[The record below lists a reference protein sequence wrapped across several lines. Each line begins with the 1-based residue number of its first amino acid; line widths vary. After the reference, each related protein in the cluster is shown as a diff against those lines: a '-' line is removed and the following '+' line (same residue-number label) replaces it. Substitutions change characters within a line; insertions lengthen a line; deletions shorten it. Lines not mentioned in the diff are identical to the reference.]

1 MPPHVFHTN
10 KMLFDLKEQHRIKI
24 EELQD
29 KIKKLE
35 EEIKIIQKFNE
46 RLDDL

>member
-1 MPPHVFHTN
+1 MSLQVFQTN
-10 KMLFDLKEQHRIKI
+10 KMIFELKEQHQIKI